1 MALVSLR
8 PHFIAPAMALCNLQ
22 LCINTQ
28 HGMFLSINVYLP
40 QALKPLLEVVSVS
53 VSVCVCVSL
62 SLPQPNSSSVHEI
75 NGFKLETIIR
85 GEGK

>member
-1 MALVSLR
+1 MAPVSLR

-22 LCINTQ
+22 FCNSAILHQHTTWDVPQYQCIPT
-28 HGMFLSINVYLP
+28 SS
-40 QALKPLLEVVSVS
+40 LKPLLEVVSVS
-53 VSVCVCVSL
+53 VSL
-62 SLPQPNSSSVHEI
+62 SLLQPNSSSVDEI